1 MIRTGF
7 TYRNRHSSEFNI
19 VCDPESRVL
28 LPEKRRERI
37 TIPGRDGSY
46 VFSRGNFEERREQFT
61 CYYLPDGNR
70 TTAQVARE
78 IAAWLAEDGELSFD
92 SEPDKFY
99 MASFRG
105 DAPMQQHLRYGEF
118 ELEFTYNPPFALS
131 ALKTIPIHTGSN
143 PIEYHGTA
151 PAPAKLTLTNVGNT
165 TISNIQI
172 IIRRR
177 KG

>member
-1 MIRTGF
+1 MSVILKAVFCSPKSAVSVLQSPGVMALMCFRGEISKSGENSLPAIICRMVIGRLRKWRGRLLPGWQRTGNSLLILNPTSF
-7 TYRNRHSSEFNI
+7 IWRHFA
-19 VCDPESRVL
+19 V
-28 LPEKRRERI
+28 
-37 TIPGRDGSY
+37 T
-46 VFSRGNFEERREQFT
+46 
-61 CYYLPDGNR
+61 
-70 TTAQVARE
+70 
-78 IAAWLAEDGELSFD
+78 
-92 SEPDKFY
+92 
-99 MASFRG
+99 
-105 DAPMQQHLRYGEF
+105 QQHLRYGEF